1 MRKLRGDVLMQAL
14 QFVDV
19 DNKTSTY
26 ISQVPRSASR
36 RTEDKCRTSHVSKG
50 SLVPKAS
57 GARPHGRSRSS
68 SSATRSHRSA
78 AATEQVFPR
87 AITSRASKTSLLQ
100 TMNLPTSDG
109 SECCDPTPFCLSC
122 L

>member
-1 MRKLRGDVLMQAL
+1 MRRLRGDVLMQAL
-14 QFVDV
+14 PFVDV

-26 ISQVPRSASR
+26 IYQVPRSASR

-50 SLVPKAS
+50 SLAT
-57 GARPHGRSRSS
+57 RSS